1 MRALLQTKA
10 RLQSQLA
17 ESELQLRLA
26 SQEVERLR
34 AVVVVEVGSGGGGR
48 GEAAAGKPSSDGKE
62 VRSVSGAYIYKV
74 IMDVFAHS

>member
-10 RLQSQLA
+10 RLQAQLA

-34 AVVVVEVGSGGGGR
+34 AVVEVGSGGGGR

-62 VRSVSGAYIYKV
+62 VCSVSGAYMYKLYG
-74 IMDVFAHS
+74 HHG